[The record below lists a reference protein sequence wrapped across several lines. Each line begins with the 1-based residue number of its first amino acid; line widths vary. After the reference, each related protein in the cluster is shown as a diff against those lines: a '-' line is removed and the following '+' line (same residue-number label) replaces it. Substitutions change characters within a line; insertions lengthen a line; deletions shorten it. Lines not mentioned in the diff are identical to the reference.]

1 MTGDAITSSDD
12 ILGPF
17 CDETDIDSDIDLN
30 VLVGTTTIVRLKNCW
45 FFEWF
50 ISEQSDAYGSY
61 QRIFPEGDFKNLKR
75 R

>member
-30 VLVGTTTIVRLKNCW
+30 VLVGTTTIVRLKNC
-45 FFEWF
+45 
-50 ISEQSDAYGSY
+50 
-61 QRIFPEGDFKNLKR
+61 
-75 R
+75 

>member
-30 VLVGTTTIVRLKNCW
+30 VLVGTTTIGWKTADSSSDLSRNNQMHMVVIKGYFLK
-45 FFEWF
+45 E
-50 ISEQSDAYGSY
+50 IS
-61 QRIFPEGDFKNLKR
+61 KT
-75 R
+75 